1 MTNSLISCC
10 HCQLVGRNVLQLG
23 RVSGKAMHP
32 SVRFNPASGS
42 PVHLINYLE
51 FRVLKGV
58 LYERSVRTLSELDYR
73 ERSPAQ
79 SPARRPQDRDRHGL
93 SGNDRRAADIAVAH
107 RQESPDI
114 RMHIES
120 GTSDD
125 IIRHI
130 EAGRVNLGSS
140 GRRRISAHCASSR
153 LPMSATFWH
162 SPRRARCLREARSI
176 SRICAARE

>member
-1 MTNSLISCC
+1 
-10 HCQLVGRNVLQLG
+10 
-23 RVSGKAMHP
+23 MHP

-114 RMHIES
+114 RMDHGS
-120 GTSDD
+120 GTRGACQR
-125 IIRHI
+125 RH
-130 EAGRVNLGSS
+130 R
-140 GRRRISAHCASSR
+140 
-153 LPMSATFWH
+153 
-162 SPRRARCLREARSI
+162 
-176 SRICAARE
+176 